1 MGDGAYNTALAKGA
15 ALSLDEIG
23 AFMVAA
29 IDDVI
34 VQSI

>member
-1 MGDGAYNTALAKGA
+1 MGDGAYNTAIAKGA

-29 IDDVI
+29 IDEVI
-34 VQSI
+34 GQSM